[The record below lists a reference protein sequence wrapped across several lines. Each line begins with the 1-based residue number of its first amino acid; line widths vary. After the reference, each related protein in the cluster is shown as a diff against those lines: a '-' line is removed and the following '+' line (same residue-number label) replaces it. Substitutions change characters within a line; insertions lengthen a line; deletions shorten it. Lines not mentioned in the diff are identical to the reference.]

1 MTFQVIHAPDIGN
14 ARSPFRVIEQPMGRE
29 VEWVNRFL
37 DREYLRRLAET
48 AQCSW
53 CYSSGLESTVWNT
66 SQVRRTSPGVI
77 PPDRLAL
84 RRPPDQRR
92 IPRGEEYVPDACK

>member
-1 MTFQVIHAPDIGN
+1 MTFLVIHAPDIGN

-48 AQCSW
+48 
-53 CYSSGLESTVWNT
+53 T
-66 SQVRRTSPGVI
+66 
-77 PPDRLAL
+77 L
-84 RRPPDQRR
+84 RGYAMDLSL
-92 IPRGEEYVPDACK
+92 IHI